1 MADLFQESCL
11 ANPRL
16 ANNKISLALYKIN
29 DPKALIRV
37 KVANTAE
44 LVKKLFRF
52 GETGVDFGDGRNI
65 SVFRLRNH
73 FSRIMGCSDFST
85 LSFHNDNREWSSMTQ
100 ILR

>member
-52 GETGVDFGDGRNI
+52 GT
-65 SVFRLRNH
+65 
-73 FSRIMGCSDFST
+73 
-85 LSFHNDNREWSSMTQ
+85 
-100 ILR
+100 